1 MNYQET
7 INKIKALFEIGMPAA
22 PDATANPDVSGLTDY
37 ILQDGTKISCDK
49 LAIGGVVT
57 INGTPA
63 PDGDHSLQDGT
74 IIQTKGGVIEEISS
88 PAEEAQDQEVNTDLS
103 TDTADKTM
111 STEMTKKMEEMA
123 VHMADMKTKC
133 AGYESKFAEHQAAM
147 TKQQEAIKML
157 TQMMEKIAT
166 MPVDKPAAMATNQ
179 FTAQKSEDKEERFQQ
194 MVEAMK
200 KLKTN

>member
-7 INKIKALFEIGMPAA
+7 INKIKALFEIGMPGM
-22 PDATANPDVSGLTDY
+22 PANPDVSGLTDY
-37 ILQDGTKISCDK
+37 ILQDGTKVSIDK
-49 LAIGGVVT
+49 LEVGGLVT

-63 PDGDHSLQDGT
+63 PDGEHKVQDGT
-74 IIQTKGGVIEEISS
+74 IVKTKEGIIEEITA
-88 PAEEAQDQEVNTDLS
+88 PAEEAEGGNVNSDLA
-103 TDTADKTM
+103 TDTINADM
-111 STEMTKKMEEMA
+111 GKKMEEMA

-133 AGYESKFAEHQAAM
+133 AGYDSKFAEHNAAM

-166 MPVDKPAAMATNQ
+166 MPVEKPAAMATNQ
-179 FTAQKSEDKEERFQQ
+179 FTSQKSEDKEERFQY

-200 KLKTN
+200 KLKSN

>member
-7 INKIKALFEIGMPAA
+7 INKIKALFEMAAPEAPAA
-22 PDATANPDVSGLTDY
+22 PANPDVTGLTDY

-49 LAIGGVVT
+49 LEVSGSVT

-63 PDGDHSLQDGT
+63 PDGEHKLQDGT

-88 PAEEAQDQEVNTDLS
+88 PAEEASDASVTTDMGAEVG
-103 TDTADKTM
+103 
-111 STEMTKKMEEMA
+111 KKMEEMA
-123 VHMADMKTKC
+123 VEMADMKTKC

-147 TKQQEAIKML
+147 AKQQEAISML
-157 TQMMEKIAT
+157 TQMMEKMAT
-166 MPVDKPAAMATNQ
+166 MPVDKPAAMNTNQ
-179 FTAQKSEDKEERFQQ
+179 FTTQKSESKDEMFQS

-200 KLKTN
+200 KIKNN

>member
-7 INKIKALFEIGMPAA
+7 INKIKALFEMAAPEAPAA
-22 PDATANPDVSGLTDY
+22 APANPDVTSLTDY

-63 PDGDHSLQDGT
+63 PDGEHKLQDGT

-88 PAEEAQDQEVNTDLS
+88 PAEEATDSEVTSDM
-103 TDTADKTM
+103 A
-111 STEMTKKMEEMA
+111 TEDMGKKMEEMA
-123 VHMADMKTKC
+123 QKMAAIDTKC
-133 AGYESKFAEHQAAM
+133 AGYESKFAEHQSAM
-147 TKQQEAIKML
+147 SKQQEAIKML
-157 TQMMEKIAT
+157 TQMMEKVAT
-166 MPVDKPAAMATNQ
+166 MPVDQPAAMATNQ
-179 FTAQKSEDKEERFQQ
+179 FTAQKSEDKEEMFQS

-200 KLKTN
+200 KLKSN

>member
-7 INKIKALFEIGMPAA
+7 INKIKALFEIGMPVA

-49 LAIGGVVT
+49 LAVGGLVT

-74 IIQTKGGVIEEISS
+74 IIQTKDGMIEEISS
-88 PAEEAQDQEVNTDLS
+88 PAEEAQDQEVNTDMAAS
-103 TDTADKTM
+103 DMKT
-111 STEMTKKMEEMA
+111 KMEEMSQ
-123 VHMADMKTKC
+123 HMADMKTKC
-133 AGYESKFAEHQAAM
+133 AGYDSQFAEHQAAM

-157 TQMMEKIAT
+157 TQMMEKMAT
-166 MPVDKPAAMATNQ
+166 MPVDQPAAMSTNQ
-179 FTAQKSEDKEERFQQ
+179 FTAQKNEDKEERFQS

-200 KLKTN
+200 KLKSN

>member
-7 INKIKALFEIGMPAA
+7 INKIKALFEIGMPVG

-49 LAIGGVVT
+49 LSVGGMVT

-74 IIQTKGGVIEEISS
+74 IIQTKDGMIQEISS
-88 PAEEAQDQEVNTDLS
+88 PAEEAVDESVNANLA
-103 TDTADKTM
+103 TADM
-111 STEMTKKMEEMA
+111 GKKMEEMSQ
-123 VHMADMKTKC
+123 HMADMKTKC
-133 AGYESKFAEHQAAM
+133 AAYDGKFAEHQAAM

-157 TQMMEKIAT
+157 TQMMEKMAT
-166 MPVDKPAAMATNQ
+166 MPVDQPAAMSTNQ
-179 FTAQKSEDKEERFQQ
+179 FTTQKAEDKEERFQS

-200 KLKTN
+200 KLKSN

>member
-49 LAIGGVVT
+49 LEVGGVVT

-63 PDGDHSLQDGT
+63 PDGEHKVQDGT
-74 IIQTKGGVIEEISS
+74 IIKTKEGIIQEISS
-88 PAEEAQDQEVNTDLS
+88 PAEEATDSSVTEDLS
-103 TDTADKTM
+103 KDTV
-111 STEMTKKMEEMA
+111 STEMGKKMEEMA
-123 VHMADMKTKC
+123 VQMADMKTKC
-133 AGYESKFAEHQAAM
+133 AGYESKFAATEAEVK
-147 TKQQEAIKML
+147 KQKEAITML
-157 TQMMEKIAT
+157 TQMVEKLAT
-166 MPVDKPAAMATNQ
+166 MPVEKPAAMATNQ
-179 FTAQKSEDKEERFQQ
+179 FTTQKSEDKEERFQS

-200 KLKTN
+200 KLKSN

>member
-49 LAIGGVVT
+49 LEVGGVVT

-63 PDGDHSLQDGT
+63 PDGEHKVQDGT
-74 IIQTKGGVIEEISS
+74 IIKTKEGIIQEITS
-88 PAEEAQDQEVNTDLS
+88 PAEEATDSSVTEDLS
-103 TDTADKTM
+103 KDTV
-111 STEMTKKMEEMA
+111 STEMGKKMEEMA
-123 VHMADMKTKC
+123 VEMADVKTKC
-133 AGYESKFAEHQAAM
+133 ASYESKIAETEAEM
-147 TKQQEAIKML
+147 KKQKEAITML
-157 TQMMEKIAT
+157 TQMIEKMAT
-166 MPVDKPAAMATNQ
+166 MPVEKPAAMATNQ

-200 KLKTN
+200 KLKSN

>member
-49 LAIGGVVT
+49 LEVGGLVT

-63 PDGDHSLQDGT
+63 PDGEHKVQDGT
-74 IIQTKGGVIEEISS
+74 IIKTKEGIIQEITS
-88 PAEEAQDQEVNTDLS
+88 PAEEATDSSVTEDLS
-103 TDTADKTM
+103 KDTV
-111 STEMTKKMEEMA
+111 STEMGKKMEEMA
-123 VHMADMKTKC
+123 VEMADVKTKC
-133 AGYESKFAEHQAAM
+133 ASYESKIAETEAEM
-147 TKQQEAIKML
+147 KKQKEAITML
-157 TQMMEKIAT
+157 TQMIEKMAT
-166 MPVDKPAAMATNQ
+166 MPVEKPAAMATNQ

-200 KLKTN
+200 KLKSN

>member
-22 PDATANPDVSGLTDY
+22 PDTTANPNVSGLTDY

-49 LAIGGVVT
+49 LEVGGVVT

-74 IIQTKGGVIEEISS
+74 IVQTKDGVIEEISS
-88 PAEEAQDQEVNTDLS
+88 PAEESQDQEVNTDLAA
-103 TDTADKTM
+103 ADIKT
-111 STEMTKKMEEMA
+111 KMEEMSQ
-123 VHMADMKTKC
+123 HMADMKTKC
-133 AGYESKFAEHQAAM
+133 AAYDGKFAEHQAAM
-147 TKQQEAIKML
+147 TKQQEAITML
-157 TQMMEKIAT
+157 TQMIEKMAT
-166 MPVDKPAAMATNQ
+166 MPVEKPAAMATNQ
-179 FTAQKSEDKEERFQQ
+179 FTAQKSEDKEERFQS

-200 KLKTN
+200 KLKSN

>member
-22 PDATANPDVSGLTDY
+22 PDATTNPDVSGLTDY

-49 LAIGGVVT
+49 LEVGGVVT

-63 PDGDHSLQDGT
+63 PDGEHKVQDGT
-74 IIQTKGGVIEEISS
+74 IIKTKEGIIQEITS
-88 PAEEAQDQEVNTDLS
+88 PAEEATDSSVTEDLS
-103 TDTADKTM
+103 KDTV
-111 STEMTKKMEEMA
+111 STEMGKKMEEMA
-123 VHMADMKTKC
+123 VEMADVKTKC
-133 AGYESKFAEHQAAM
+133 ASYESKIAETEAEM
-147 TKQQEAIKML
+147 KKQKEAITML
-157 TQMMEKIAT
+157 TQMIEKMAT
-166 MPVDKPAAMATNQ
+166 MPVEKPAAMATNQ

-200 KLKTN
+200 KLKSN

>member
-63 PDGDHSLQDGT
+63 PDGDHKLQDGT
-74 IIQTKGGVIEEISS
+74 IIQTKDGVIEEISS
-88 PAEEAQDQEVNTDLS
+88 PAEEAQDQEVNTDMAA
-103 TDTADKTM
+103 ADMKT
-111 STEMTKKMEEMA
+111 KMEEMTQ
-123 VHMADMKTKC
+123 HMADMKTKC

-179 FTAQKSEDKEERFQQ
+179 FTAQKSEDKEERFQS

>member
-7 INKIKALFEIGMPAA
+7 INKIKALFDMAA
-22 PDATANPDVSGLTDY
+22 PAMPDMAAPANPDVSGLTDY

-49 LAIGGVVT
+49 LAIGGSVT

-74 IIQTKGGVIEEISS
+74 IIQTKDGKIEEISS
-88 PAEEAQDQEVNTDLS
+88 PAEEAQDQEVNTDMA
-103 TDTADKTM
+103 TADMKT
-111 STEMTKKMEEMA
+111 KMEEMSQ
-123 VHMADMKTKC
+123 HMADMKTKC

-166 MPVDKPAAMATNQ
+166 MPVDQPAAMATNQ
-179 FTAQKSEDKEERFQQ
+179 FTAQKTENKEEMFQS

-200 KLKTN
+200 KLKSN

>member
-49 LAIGGVVT
+49 LEVGGMVT

-63 PDGDHSLQDGT
+63 PDGEHKVQDGT
-74 IIQTKGGVIEEISS
+74 IIKTKEGIIQEITS
-88 PAEEAQDQEVNTDLS
+88 PAEEATDSSVTEDLS
-103 TDTADKTM
+103 KDTISTD
-111 STEMTKKMEEMA
+111 MTKKMEDMA
-123 VHMADMKTKC
+123 VQMAEVKTKC
-133 AGYESKFAEHQAAM
+133 ASYESKMAETEAEM
-147 TKQQEAIKML
+147 KKQKEAITML
-157 TQMMEKIAT
+157 TQMIEKMAT

-179 FTAQKSEDKEERFQQ
+179 FTTQKSEDKEERFQS